1 MKKKPDFM
9 GNFMLLEDEE
19 QQRIREKYAGITK
32 EMYIERVRLGCGFFS
47 MFIEEREKKGD
58 LEIISGRITDNYGEA
73 IFTGELGKDFIKF
86 VKRYYEGDSGM
97 DCEIPYEAKL
107 DNLSKIFLGKYFM
120 REEKESWHGIF
131 ILQSTESI
139 LKEAFGTQLN

>member
-1 MKKKPDFM
+1 
-9 GNFMLLEDEE
+9 
-19 QQRIREKYAGITK
+19 
-32 EMYIERVRLGCGFFS
+32 
-47 MFIEEREKKGD
+47 
-58 LEIISGRITDNYGEA
+58 
-73 IFTGELGKDFIKF
+73 
-86 VKRYYEGDSGM
+86 M